1 MLPIKGRYLI
11 SKDERFIQN
20 VKMLVYPV
28 PKKSLISLG
37 IHSTLTTDGN
47 IKLGP
52 TIFPAFGPENYDY
65 F

>member
-11 SKDERFIQN
+11 SKDKRFRDHL
-20 VKMLVYPV
+20 KMLVYPV

-37 IHSTLTTDGN
+37 IHSTLTTDGR

-52 TIFPAFGPENYDY
+52 TIFPAFGAENYDY